1 MGRSGAILTETS
13 EIGGKYM
20 KRGLDYYSIPCVEDE
35 RLELIEA
42 ELGIESFAVIIKLLG
57 KIYGQNGYYC
67 QWDED
72 CAMLFAR
79 KNGVGYELV
88 CRVVDAAVKRG
99 FFSREQLE
107 ENGILTSAEIQQF
120 FLNAAKRRKEF
131 SIDPRFSCISAHTA
145 EKVKTAVKA
154 VGAVTA
160 ETAARDSVCFPEND
174 TFIGIEEPAEPYIN
188 ESFSECG
195 GCVTVVYPDCG
206 NVGIGEESPKK
217 CDRNVRP
224 DEKKQA
230 YGRYGNV
237 MLTEGEHVEL
247 KKRIRNADDYIDR
260 FSRKLRDKG
269 YRYTDHFGAILD
281 WWVRDS
287 VLPEANGGNGGNG
300 GNGAPMASFDT
311 DDFFAAALNKASR
324 KPDAA

>member
-1 MGRSGAILTETS
+1 MGRSGAILTEIT
-13 EIGGKYM
+13 EIGGNYM
-20 KRGLDYYSIPCVEDE
+20 KRGLDYYSISCVEDE

-42 ELGIESFAVIIKLLG
+42 ELGIESFAIIVKLLG

-79 KNGVGYELV
+79 KNCVGYELV

-99 FFSREQLE
+99 FFSRVQLE

-131 SIDPRFSCISAHTA
+131 SIDPRFSCIGAHAA
-145 EKVKTAVKA
+145 ETVAKTVA
-154 VGAVTA
+154 AVTE
-160 ETAARDSVCFPEND
+160 ETAARESVAFPAAD
-174 TFIGIEEPAEPYIN
+174 VFFGIGEPAEPYIN

-195 GCVTVVYPDCG
+195 GCVTVTYPDCG
-206 NVGIGEESPKK
+206 DVGIGEERAERCDSDAKEDDKK
-217 CDRNVRP
+217 R
-224 DEKKQA
+224 A

-237 MLTEGEHVEL
+237 MLTESEHTEL
-247 KKRIRNADDYIDR
+247 QRRIRNADDYIDR
-260 FSRKLRDKG
+260 FSRKLKDKG
-269 YRYTDHFGAILD
+269 YRYADHFGALLD
-281 WWVRDS
+281 WWGRDS
-287 VLPEANGGNGGNG
+287 ALPEANGGSGGIGGNG

-311 DDFFAAALNKASR
+311 DDFFAAALSKASR